1 MYLRK
6 SYLLST
12 VGQTRLSSVVIINI
26 ERTYANRIHQESMD
40 RITDIFGKRKNSES
54 L

>member
-6 SYLLST
+6 SYLPNT
-12 VGQTRLSSVVIINI
+12 VGQTRLSCIVTMNI
-26 ERTYANRIHQESMD
+26 ERTYANRIRQESMD
-40 RITDIFGKRKNSES
+40 RITDIFGKTKNCES